1 MENNK
6 KSMDVTMQ
14 KLLCVEKYEDV
25 HHGRV
30 RAYYDTDIKLLMQD
44 AIYCL
49 NKGYSRSSG
58 EKKRQY
64 WLKIFLNLASLYPCI
79 LSLDK
84 KGIVSSTITN
94 FFNNLA
100 EKESRKKRI
109 INQDQVVSQN
119 KLPPELHIDQKKWD
133 NFLQLY
139 YGQID
144 FNNYYNT
151 PVSKKISDGVYKVRD
166 GFLVRGQFIPS
177 YIFLEIR
184 ECIIK
189 QEKTKIVPVKHQ
201 YGVKL
206 ENFEDI
212 EKDFMEHVARKRNFS
227 DSTKKEYHHAL
238 KLLKEFLNDRDISIS
253 DINVKVAED
262 FHEGLIKEE
271 GVRARNK
278 KRANNIVGFLSNVF
292 NRLAHLG
299 VVGDNF
305 FKKEAIDRFGIKEKT
320 TKRNFS
326 MSELMLLFSGEHN
339 IEKEIL
345 DYFRFKLHV
354 GLRME
359 EFFRLNKNSFITE
372 TIDGQAYNCVIIDT
386 AKGKCSSE
394 SKRVIVLHENIK
406 DLHNYKWVKAIKE
419 QYPTIKSFNKK
430 ANGCIRKVISDK
442 KVSDHRLRGNFAKKL
457 VEYDHINNIS
467 DSIVNVADELG
478 HNTNK
483 NNRKNLEEYN
493 DLVRGMM
500 GYNLSDAL
508 DIYAQS
514 KLLKTKL
521 RDIKA
526 FDEYS
531 GIFKYLD
538 IPSNKIPHIKS
549 NKNNKN
555 NKKDKK

>member
-1 MENNK
+1 MRKEIKQQLEVDDFNELNHLGIK
-6 KSMDVTMQ
+6 F
-14 KLLCVEKYEDV
+14 
-25 HHGRV
+25 
-30 RAYYDTDIKLLMQD
+30 YYQDKVKELSDDIK
-44 AIYCL
+44 YCL
-49 NKGYSRSSG
+49 TKGY
-58 EKKRQY
+58 KRATSDKNKDY
-64 WLKIFLNLASLYPCI
+64 WLKICFNLFGLFPYSVHLPGAKK
-79 LSLDK
+79 LDK
-84 KGIVSSTITN
+84 IINERLSALKFKADTTPRPAVPIDDDLPIEELINSFCPATPEKKPAHKKKNAKKNPSGNTVEVKGGLIVFGTFIPHYIVSEILN
-94 FFNNLA
+94 YN
-100 EKESRKKRI
+100 EKKK
-109 INQDQVVSQN
+109 
-119 KLPPELHIDQKKWD
+119 
-133 NFLQLY
+133 
-139 YGQID
+139 
-144 FNNYYNT
+144 
-151 PVSKKISDGVYKVRD
+151 
-166 GFLVRGQFIPS
+166 
-177 YIFLEIR
+177 
-184 ECIIK
+184 
-189 QEKTKIVPVKHQ
+189 KTKLKPIKPNKDSLNISTVKDLVEN
-201 YGVKL
+201 YL
-206 ENFEDI
+206 ESVGS
-212 EKDFMEHVARKRNFS
+212 KQKFS
-227 DSTKKEYHHAL
+227 ESTKKEYRL
-238 KLLKEFLNDRDISIS
+238 VSKLLQEFLDGESIGINDIDL
-253 DINVKVAED
+253 NVAEKFQYSLLD
-262 FHEGLIKEE
+262 SKDET
-271 GVRARNK
+271 R
-278 KRANNIVGFLSNVF
+278 KRGEKRVNNIVGFLSKIFERAVN
-292 NRLAHLG
+292 LG
-299 VVGDNF
+299 LIETNYFSKTSLV
-305 FKKEAIDRFGIKEKT
+305 RFRINKKT
-320 TKRNFS
+320 TKRNFTVD
-326 MSELMLLFSGEHN
+326 ELGLLFSGQHG

-359 EFFRLNKNSFITE
+359 EFFRLNENSFITE
-372 TIDGQAYNCVIIDT
+372 TIDGQTYNCVIIDT

-457 VEYDHINNIS
+457 VEYDQINNIS

-514 KLLKTKL
+514 QLLKPKL

-549 NKNNKN
+549 NKNNK
-555 NKKDKK
+555 KDKK

>member
-1 MENNK
+1 MTK
-6 KSMDVTMQ
+6 
-14 KLLCVEKYEDV
+14 
-25 HHGRV
+25 
-30 RAYYDTDIKLLMQD
+30 DIKQQLEVDDFNELNHLGIKFYYQD
-44 AIYCL
+44 KIEELPDDIKYCL
-49 NKGYSRSSG
+49 TKGYGRATSDKS
-58 EKKRQY
+58 KDY
-64 WLKIFLNLASLYPCI
+64 WLKICFNLFGLFPYSVHLPGAKK
-79 LSLDK
+79 LDK
-84 KGIVSSTITN
+84 IIDERLSALKFKTDTTQRLAVPIDDDLPVEELINSFCPAAPEKKPAHKKKNAKEIPSGNTVEVKDGLIAFIPHYIVSEILN
-94 FFNNLA
+94 YK
-100 EKESRKKRI
+100 EKKK
-109 INQDQVVSQN
+109 
-119 KLPPELHIDQKKWD
+119 
-133 NFLQLY
+133 
-139 YGQID
+139 
-144 FNNYYNT
+144 
-151 PVSKKISDGVYKVRD
+151 
-166 GFLVRGQFIPS
+166 
-177 YIFLEIR
+177 
-184 ECIIK
+184 
-189 QEKTKIVPVKHQ
+189 KTKIKPIKPNKDSLNIATIEDLVEN
-201 YGVKL
+201 YL
-206 ENFEDI
+206 ESVGSRQ
-212 EKDFMEHVARKRNFS
+212 KFS
-227 DSTKKEYHHAL
+227 ESTKKEYRFVS
-238 KLLKEFLNDRDISIS
+238 KLLQEFLDSQSIGIN
-253 DINVKVAED
+253 DINLIVAEKFQGSLLNSKD
-262 FHEGLIKEE
+262 GTQKRGEKR
-271 GVRARNK
+271 VNK
-278 KRANNIVGFLSNVF
+278 Q
-292 NRLAHLG
+292 
-299 VVGDNF
+299 
-305 FKKEAIDRFGIKEKT
+305 T
-320 TKRNFS
+320 
-326 MSELMLLFSGEHN
+326 
-339 IEKEIL
+339 
-345 DYFRFKLHV
+345 
-354 GLRME
+354 
-359 EFFRLNKNSFITE
+359 
-372 TIDGQAYNCVIIDT
+372 YNCVIIDT

-514 KLLKTKL
+514 QLLKTKL